1 MTQKE
6 VSKFKFIVSSDLNQ
20 FAYDLEQSSDAIV
33 FIQIFSSI
41 LIKIYDKNMNQI
53 FEFCYV
59 IDTDCNE
66 TGNYLEFSKKLKEFK
81 QQAEK
86 LLNQ

>member
-33 FIQIFSSI
+33 FVQIFSSI
-41 LIKIYDKNMNQI
+41 LMKIYDKNMNQI
-53 FEFCYV
+53 FEFCFV
-59 IDTDCNE
+59 VDTDSNE
-66 TGNYLEFSKKLKEFK
+66 TGNYLEFSKKFK
-81 QQAEK
+81 AFKKQTEK
-86 LLNQ
+86 LL

>member
-6 VSKFKFIVSSDLNQ
+6 ISKFKFIVSSDLNK

-41 LIKIYDKNMNQI
+41 LMKIYDKNMNQL
-53 FEFCYV
+53 FEFCFV
-59 IDTDCNE
+59 VDTDSNE

-81 QQAEK
+81 QKTEK
-86 LLNQ
+86 LL

>member
-6 VSKFKFIVSSDLNQ
+6 ISQFKFDVSSELHK
-20 FAYDLEQSSDAIV
+20 FAYDFEQSSDVTV
-33 FIQIFSSI
+33 FVQIFSSI

-59 IDTDCNE
+59 IDTDCNQ
-66 TGNYLEFSKKLKEFK
+66 TGNYLEFSKKFKAFK

-86 LLNQ
+86 LLN